1 MTSCEPMVAR
11 LKEVLP
17 MTNRTSAALA
27 AAVAAATLISSGA
40 NAQMA
45 NADKERCYGI
55 SMAGKNDCAA
65 TGNNSCSGQSKA
77 DYDAKAWKY
86 VAKGT
91 CATMEVTLKD
101 GMKRKGTLAPM

>member
-1 MTSCEPMVAR
+1 MI
-11 LKEVLP
+11 
-17 MTNRTSAALA
+17 NRTTAAALA
-27 AAVAAATLISSGA
+27 AAVAAAALMSSG
-40 NAQMA
+40 A
-45 NADKERCYGI
+45 NADKERCFGI

-86 VAKGT
+86 VAKGS

-101 GMKRKGTLAPM
+101 GMKRKGALTPM

>member
-1 MTSCEPMVAR
+1 MI
-11 LKEVLP
+11 
-17 MTNRTSAALA
+17 NRTTTAALA
-27 AAVAAATLISSGA
+27 AAVAAAALMSGSA
-40 NAQMA
+40 NAQTA
-45 NADKERCYGI
+45 NTDKEKCYGI

-65 TGNNSCSGQSKA
+65 TGNNSCAGQAKA

-86 VAKGT
+86 VAKGS

>member
-1 MTSCEPMVAR
+1 MSNR
-11 LKEVLP
+11 S
-17 MTNRTSAALA
+17 TNLTLA
-27 AAVAAATLISSGA
+27 AAVAAAALMSAGA
-40 NAQMA
+40 QAQTA

-65 TGNNSCSGQSKA
+65 TGNNSCSGQAKM
-77 DYDAKAWKY
+77 DYDTKAWKY

-101 GMKRKGTLAPM
+101 GMKRKGTLQPM

>member
-1 MTSCEPMVAR
+1 MTTRSSN
-11 LKEVLP
+11 L
-17 MTNRTSAALA
+17 SLA
-27 AAVAAATLISSGA
+27 AAVAAAALMSAGA
-40 NAQMA
+40 QAQTA

-65 TGNNSCSGQSKA
+65 TGNNSCSGQAKM

-91 CATMEVTLKD
+91 CTKMEVTLKD
-101 GMKRKGTLAPM
+101 GKKRMGSLQPM

>member
-1 MTSCEPMVAR
+1 MSNR
-11 LKEVLP
+11 S
-17 MTNRTSAALA
+17 TNLTLA
-27 AAVAAATLISSGA
+27 AAVAAAALMSAGA
-40 NAQMA
+40 QAQTA

-65 TGNNSCSGQSKA
+65 TGNNSCSGQAKM
-77 DYDAKAWKY
+77 DYDTKAWKY

>member
-1 MTSCEPMVAR
+1 MTTRS
-11 LKEVLP
+11 
-17 MTNRTSAALA
+17 TNLALA
-27 AAVAAATLISSGA
+27 AAVAAAALMSAGA
-40 NAQMA
+40 QAQTA

-65 TGNNSCSGQSKA
+65 TGNNTCAGTSKA
-77 DYDAKAWKY
+77 DFDAKAWKY

-101 GMKRKGTLAPM
+101 GMKRKGMLQPM

>member
-1 MTSCEPMVAR
+1 MI
-11 LKEVLP
+11 
-17 MTNRTSAALA
+17 NRTTTAALA
-27 AAVAAATLISSGA
+27 AAVAAAALMSAGA
-40 NAQMA
+40 QAQTA

-65 TGNNSCSGQSKA
+65 TGNNSCSGQAKM
-77 DYDAKAWKY
+77 DYDTKAWKY

-101 GMKRKGTLAPM
+101 GMKRKGTLQPM